1 MALSKKHLYNDEEV
15 VIDMH
20 PHWWYLV
27 PRGFGLVA
35 SMAVAAIILVG
46 HLGGT
51 QKSHDGPYHY
61 NWWGTGLRYGSAV
74 LVAVALLAFLA
85 RLIQWNSIIFV
96 VTTERCIHRSGVFA
110 KKGVEIPLD
119 RINTVF
125 FNQSMFERLVGAG
138 DVGIES
144 AGQNSRQEF
153 ADIYHPLRVQ
163 NEIYRQMEAY
173 EDRKNDK
180 LGAAVGAS
188 QGSVADEVAKLE
200 SLRQAGTITEEEFE
214 AQKAKLLA

>member
-1 MALSKKHLYNDEEV
+1 VTLSKKHLYNDEEI

-27 PRGFGLVA
+27 PRGFSLVA
-35 SMAVAAIILVG
+35 SMVLAGFLLFGHVG
-46 HLGGT
+46 RYGT
-51 QKSHDGPYHY
+51 TGHFHYH
-61 NWWGTGLRYGSAV
+61 WWGTGLRYGSAL
-74 LVAVALLAFLA
+74 LVAVALVVFLG
-85 RLIQWNSIIFV
+85 RLIQWNSISFV

-125 FNQSMFERLVGAG
+125 FNQGVLERLVGAG

-163 NEIYRQMEAY
+163 NVIYQQMEAY
-173 EDRKNDK
+173 ENRKNDK
-180 LGAAVGAS
+180 LGDAVGGS
-188 QGSVADEVAKLE
+188 RSSVADELAKLE
-200 SLRQAGTITEEEFE
+200 SLRQAGTITEAEFE
-214 AQKAKLLA
+214 DQKAKLLS

>member
-1 MALSKKHLYNDEEV
+1 MALAG
-15 VIDMH
+15 
-20 PHWWYLV
+20 W
-27 PRGFGLVA
+27 
-35 SMAVAAIILVG
+35 ILFG
-46 HLGGT
+46 HLGRIG
-51 QKSHDGPYHY
+51 HAGDHYH
-61 NWWGTGLRYGSAV
+61 WWGQGLRYGSAV
-74 LVAVALLAFLA
+74 LVAGSLLVFLG
-85 RLIQWNSIIFV
+85 RLIQWNSISFV

-110 KKGVEIPLD
+110 KTGVEIPLD

-125 FNQSMFERLVGAG
+125 FNQGVFERLVGAG

-163 NEIYRQMEAY
+163 NEIYKQMEAY
-173 EDRKNDK
+173 EDRKHDK

-188 QGSVADEVAKLE
+188 QGSVADELAKLE
-200 SLRQAGTITEEEFE
+200 ALRQAGTITEDEFE